1 MAPKQKRASR
11 LERPDGGSK
20 RKIAVPELP
29 AASVLLL
36 LDILDHLGHIVLILA
51 ELGGI
56 LKEFL
61 VLLFGFFERNRLLFL
76 IHDVGLLG
84 LELGIELLCSNGLKL
99 LLNRRDGT
107 GTTRFQ
113 KRLRVIGRATF
124 RADHGFA
131 QQIVVP
137 DSAARTNSLGA
148 PFGFGHHSLHRGF
161 AKSVRRAI
169 ATTALPCQKQ
179 TDDELSKG
187 SGAEH
192 RIWAD
197 GDPTTTGLPTDRA
210 LADGPQSLAQIAR
223 ASDRSAASHASL
235 RQDTRPRR

>member
-1 MAPKQKRASR
+1 M
-11 LERPDGGSK
+11 LERPDGSSK
-20 RKIAVPELP
+20 RKIAVLLATHELR

-36 LDILDHLGHIVLILA
+36 FDVLDHLGHIVLILA

-76 IHDVGLLG
+76 LHDVGLLG
-84 LELGIELLCSNGLKL
+84 LEFGIELLCSDGLEL
-99 LLNRRDGT
+99 FLNRRDGT

-131 QQIVVP
+131 QQIVVAG
-137 DSAARTNSLGA
+137 SAARTNSLGA

-161 AKSVRRAI
+161 ANRFGAPLPQRQCPVKSKAMINHPRVGA
-169 ATTALPCQKQ
+169 
-179 TDDELSKG
+179 
-187 SGAEH
+187 AEH
-192 RIWAD
+192 RHM
-197 GDPTTTGLPTDRA
+197 GRRRA
-210 LADGPQSLAQIAR
+210 NHNRII
-223 ASDRSAASHASL
+223 H
-235 RQDTRPRR
+235 